1 MAARSQGQVLER
13 AWKSG
18 RGYALRFNA
27 YGERQYLTL
36 GLETDGWTRKRA
48 EQELQNILA
57 DVRRGIWIPPDKHH
71 HSHNGHDDE
80 TEDAPLLGPFALALV
95 AARKGEVST
104 NTHGYLQWALSHLLP
119 YFASRPVGA
128 IDIEAV

>member
-36 GLETDGWTRKRA
+36 GLEIDGWTRKRA
-48 EQELQNILA
+48 EEELQNIHA
-57 DVRRGIWIPPDKHH
+57 DVRRGVWIPPDKHH
-71 HSHNGHDDE
+71 HSPWG
-80 TEDAPLLGPFALALV
+80 A
-95 AARKGEVST
+95 ST
-104 NTHGYLQWALSHLLP
+104 RS
-119 YFASRPVGA
+119 
-128 IDIEAV
+128 